1 MCWSVTLLRITNS
14 KKKPLK
20 SVFILVFLTSEFEN
34 IIKSTD
40 VVKLA
45 AGKLTTHTEQTF
57 DLNLVFV
64 KIQK

>member
-1 MCWSVTLLRITNS
+1 MLRITNN

-20 SVFILVFLTSEFEN
+20 SVFTLVFLTSEFEN

-45 AGKLTTHTEQTF
+45 AGKLTTHTGQTL
-57 DLNLVFV
+57 DLKSSVC
-64 KIQK
+64 